1 MAWNSVYMRVHYMRI
16 GGCGF
21 RAYRRVCIVRMVA
34 APVWRIDGCALQI
47 KKLHA
52 SARERVA
59 FLKRMGKHPCG
70 AACALWEEY

>member
-1 MAWNSVYMRVHYMRI
+1 MRLWISCVYACVH
-16 GGCGF
+16 
-21 RAYRRVCIVRMVA
+21 RAYGG

-47 KKLHA
+47 KKPHA
-52 SARERVA
+52 SASERVA